1 MPYDNGIILWDE
13 RQFPRQDSLG
23 QFGDKFRKAREKKG
37 ISLDDASNVTKI
49 ASRMLQAIEEENFD
63 QLPGGVFNKGF
74 IRAYA
79 KHLGINDQ
87 EAVTEYLECLRQEQV
102 RAQAVWQPQT
112 RPVAPEK
119 RLSTPE
125 KRPPIAARPVAVKA
139 PTQIPNKE
147 VQHKEVQ
154 HKEVRDKKEVQYK
167 PVSGEELPDL
177 QLPKAEHVRPPR
189 QKYLEP
195 RDGAT
200 PWRLIVATIVVLVLA
215 AVLWRRHSINAA
227 SSVSA
232 MTPSIVSAP
241 QSSAS
246 ETSVV
251 PSAAQPGNF
260 TSTPAGKNLA
270 IQSTQNTS
278 GVAAPKAAS
287 DAPDQT
293 ENDVTTR
300 SLIGTTRASA
310 EKPAPTMTLVIR
322 ATENSWVSV
331 TADGQNVSSENLIA
345 PAHTSV
351 RASREIIARVGNAAG
366 VTFLW
371 NGKEIPAQGA
381 EAEVKTFVF
390 DAQGMRVVAQNQ
402 PATQTP

>member
-1 MPYDNGIILWDE
+1 V
-13 RQFPRQDSLG
+13 G

-49 ASRMLQAIEEENFD
+49 GSRMLQAIEEEHFD

-102 RAQAVWQPQT
+102 KAQAVWQPQA
-112 RPVAPEK
+112 RPPAPVKHSPPPEK
-119 RLSTPE
+119 RT
-125 KRPPIAARPVAVKA
+125 AASASPVAVKTPA
-139 PTQIPNKE
+139 V
-147 VQHKEVQ
+147 VQHK
-154 HKEVRDKKEVQYK
+154 
-167 PVSGEELPDL
+167 PVAGGELPDL

-189 QKYLEP
+189 QKYLDRHENP
-195 RDGAT
+195 I
-200 PWRLIVATIVVLVLA
+200 PWRLIAATVVVLVLA
-215 AVLWRRHSINAA
+215 AVLWRRHSIGNAA
-227 SSVSA
+227 SPISA
-232 MTPSIVSAP
+232 MATQPTIVTSPSLG
-241 QSSAS
+241 QT
-246 ETSVV
+246 TSVA
-251 PSAAQPGNF
+251 PSAAPPNASSNPAPVSGNS
-260 TSTPAGKNLA
+260 STKATQTQAVQTNAGSA
-270 IQSTQNTS
+270 T
-278 GVAAPKAAS
+278 PKAAANTS
-287 DAPDQT
+287 DNT

-300 SLIGTTRASA
+300 SVADATKTPA
-310 EKPAPTMTLVIR
+310 EKPTPTLTLVIR

-351 RASREIIARVGNAAG
+351 RASREIVARIGNAAG

-371 NGKEIPAQGA
+371 NGKEVPAQGA

-390 DAQGMRVVAQNQ
+390 DAQGMRVLSTNQ